1 MLKYLHEYLIIKT
14 RLYNSEIE
22 LLLNLNENG
31 LKLLSMVYTRFLIKH
46 LKIPAYCISNRY
58 LIKEAVS

>member
-1 MLKYLHEYLIIKT
+1 MLKYLQEYLVISSG
-14 RLYNSEIE
+14 LYNNEIE

-31 LKLLSMVYTRFLIKH
+31 LQILSMEYTRFLIKYM
-46 LKIPAYCISNRY
+46 KIPANYIVNRS